1 MNHHYNPYH
10 VHGGVFVPHY
20 LLSSAEIS
28 PGAKL
33 VYALLAQSA
42 DRRGEALLNARLLA
56 AEMGEREEQ
65 VFRFTNEL
73 DVAGLI
79 RTQRHPAGTEFVRC
93 FFTRPAWVEEGRPRG
108 AGDPAG
114 PSDSRKPDTP
124 LAPVADLRP
133 GHQQNEQRGGSRRQR
148 RRHDQSQPQSRFS
161 RETCVNYA
169 LACRQAGQ
177 PIHNPFAFAN
187 KIYTTGEQDAE
198 IAFWQE
204 STRPQDQV
212 A

>member
-20 LLSSAEIS
+20 LLSSGEIS

-42 DRRGEALLNARLLA
+42 DRRGEALLNVQLLA

-65 VFRFTNEL
+65 VFRFMNEL
-73 DVAGLI
+73 DVARLV

-93 FFTRPAWVEEGRPRG
+93 FFNRPAWIEEGRQSG
-108 AGDPAG
+108 ENNSVG
-114 PSDSRKPDTP
+114 PSTSKKFDATAAS
-124 LAPVADLRP
+124 VAEFTLS
-133 GHQQNEQRGGSRRQR
+133 QQHASRGGVRRQR

-204 STRPQDQV
+204 SERPQAQV

>member
-20 LLSSAEIS
+20 LLSSSDLSA
-28 PGAKL
+28 GAKL
-33 VYALLAQSA
+33 VYALLAQGA

-56 AEMGEREEQ
+56 AETGEGEEQ
-65 VFRFTNEL
+65 VFRFMNEL
-73 DVAGLI
+73 DVVGLV
-79 RTQRHPAGTEFVRC
+79 RTHRHPAGTEFVRC
-93 FFTRPAWVEEGRPRG
+93 FFTRPAWIEGVGKAAESNPV
-108 AGDPAG
+108 G
-114 PSDSRKPDTP
+114 PSDCAKPATP
-124 LAPVADLRP
+124 PASVADFTPGQRP
-133 GHQQNEQRGGSRRQR
+133 QEPKGGSRRQR
-148 RRHDQSQPQSRFS
+148 RRHDQSQPESRFS
-161 RETCVNYA
+161 RETCVDYA

-204 STRPQDQV
+204 STRQQDQV

>member
-20 LLSSAEIS
+20 LLASNGISA
-28 PGAKL
+28 GAKL
-33 VYALLAQSA
+33 VYALLAQGA

-56 AEMGEREEQ
+56 AETGEREEQ
-65 VFRFTNEL
+65 VFRFMNEL
-73 DVAGLI
+73 DVARLV

-93 FFTRPAWVEEGRPRG
+93 FFTRPAWIEEGRRPG
-108 AGDPAG
+108 AVKSISQSNSDKPA
-114 PSDSRKPDTP
+114 TP
-124 LAPVADLRP
+124 PAPVADFKL
-133 GHQQNEQRGGSRRQR
+133 GQQQHEPKGGARRQR

-204 STRPQDQV
+204 SQRQQDQV

>member
-1 MNHHYNPYH
+1 MNNHYNPYH

-20 LLSSAEIS
+20 LLSSNEIS
-28 PGAKL
+28 AGAKL
-33 VYALLAQSA
+33 VYALLAQGA

-56 AEMGEREEQ
+56 AETGEGEEQ
-65 VFRFTNEL
+65 VFRFMNEL

-79 RTQRHPAGTEFVRC
+79 RTQRHPAGAEFVRC
-93 FFTRPAWVEEGRPRG
+93 FFTRPAWAEEGRQPG
-108 AGDPAG
+108 ESNQAG
-114 PSDSRKPDTP
+114 PAAQNKSDLPRAT
-124 LAPVADLRP
+124 VADFTLS
-133 GHQQNEQRGGSRRQR
+133 HQQHTTKGNTRRQR

-169 LACRQAGQ
+169 LACRDAGQ

-204 STRPQDQV
+204 SVRPQNQV